1 MCTPN
6 RSILQTIPFYI
17 HFQCNNRNGKTKES
31 KFLSMARFPK
41 NETRQR
47 IQDVFWYLWP
57 MQRWS
62 AYGLIFSLL
71 FPFLLKNGLVVD
83 FHFSSPTLRQAEC
96 TQIKV
101 VTCAGKCQLL
111 RVMKKLPSQEK
122 PASLPLGID
131 HELSPFF
138 VTALSIFSEPENVSK
153 SLLNSSIIAQ
163 VLPGFPTFH
172 ERPPNR
178 YIG

>member
-1 MCTPN
+1 
-6 RSILQTIPFYI
+6 
-17 HFQCNNRNGKTKES
+17 
-31 KFLSMARFPK
+31 
-41 NETRQR
+41 
-47 IQDVFWYLWP
+47 

-62 AYGLIFSLL
+62 SYLLIFSLL
-71 FPFLLKNGLVVD
+71 FPFLLKNGLIVD
-83 FHFSSPTLRQAEC
+83 FHFSSPTLRKAEC

-138 VTALSIFSEPENVSK
+138 VTALSIVSEPENVSK

-163 VLPGFPTFH
+163 ILPGFPSFH
-172 ERPPNR
+172 ERPPNQ